1 MVAFI
6 THEMSMVFNVRL
18 PQFGMFGWKG
28 YSQSVL
34 TKVTVTFAENAPK
47 DSYNWPKLDSLSEI
61 I

>member
-18 PQFGMFGWKG
+18 PQFEMFGWKG
-28 YSQSVL
+28 YSQSVV

-47 DSYNWPKLDSLSEI
+47 DSYN
-61 I
+61 

>member
-47 DSYNWPKLDSLSEI
+47 DSYN
-61 I
+61 